1 MNINVKD
8 FRIKFSESNCTFY
21 KGTEKIPIY
30 DIDAIYLKAML
41 DEVLLCTR
49 GVSDKSMLSSIDNAY
64 QNIVRELH
72 IRGLY

>member
-30 DIDAIYLKAML
+30 DIDAIYLKALL

-49 GVSDKSMLSSIDNAY
+49 GVSDNSMLSAINNAY
-64 QNIVRELH
+64 QTIVHELH
-72 IRGLY
+72 LRGLY